1 MDLMNKIVDDVCR
14 EQVSKL
20 EKLVVDAFQKHFGI
34 SIGDVDLREIEHI
47 REHIRVMGDPIE
59 SYRYRGE
66 TFLYVQVPGDIDIN
80 TDPQG
85 VKLTM
90 TYKYKEI

>member
-1 MDLMNKIVDDVCR
+1 MMNKIVDDVCR

-47 REHIRVMGDPIE
+47 RVEGDPIE

-66 TFLYVQVPGDIDIN
+66 TFLYVQVLGDIDIN
-80 TDPQG
+80 TDSQG

-90 TYKYKEI
+90 EYNYKEV

>member
-47 REHIRVMGDPIE
+47 VVKGDPIE
-59 SYRYRGE
+59 SYRYRGK
-66 TFLYVQVPGDIDIN
+66 TFLYVQVPGDIDVN
-80 TDPQG
+80 TGPQG

-90 TYKYKEI
+90 TYKYKEV

>member
-1 MDLMNKIVDDVCR
+1 MDLMERFIENLCR
-14 EQVSKL
+14 EHVSTI
-20 EKLVVDAFQKHFGI
+20 EKHIVDAFQKHFGI

-47 REHIRVMGDPIE
+47 VVKGDPIE

-66 TFLYVQVPGDIDIN
+66 TFLYVQVPGDIDVN
-80 TDPQG
+80 TNPQG

-90 TYKYKEI
+90 TYKYKEV

>member
-14 EQVSKL
+14 KQVSKH

-47 REHIRVMGDPIE
+47 VVKGDPIE

-66 TFLYVQVPGDIDIN
+66 TFLYVQVPGNIDVN
-80 TDPQG
+80 TNPQG

-90 TYKYKEI
+90 TYKYKEV

>member
-1 MDLMNKIVDDVCR
+1 MDLMNKIDDDVCR

-47 REHIRVMGDPIE
+47 V
-59 SYRYRGE
+59 
-66 TFLYVQVPGDIDIN
+66 V
-80 TDPQG
+80 
-85 VKLTM
+85 
-90 TYKYKEI
+90 

>member
-14 EQVSKL
+14 ERVSKL
-20 EKLVVDAFQKHFGI
+20 EKLVVNAFQKHFGI

-47 REHIRVMGDPIE
+47 RVVGDLIE
-59 SYRYRGE
+59 SYRYRGK
-66 TFLYVQVPGDIDIN
+66 TFLYVQVPGDIDVN
-80 TDPQG
+80 TDPQC

-90 TYKYKEI
+90 TYKYKEV

>member
-14 EQVSKL
+14 EQVSTL

-34 SIGDVDLREIEHI
+34 SIYDVDLREIEHI
-47 REHIRVMGDPIE
+47 VVEGDPIE

-66 TFLYVQVPGDIDIN
+66 TFLYVQFPRDIDVN
-80 TDPQG
+80 TDSQG
-85 VKLTM
+85 VKLKM
-90 TYKYKEI
+90 AYKYKEV

>member
-20 EKLVVDAFQKHFGI
+20 EKLVLDAFQKHFGI
-34 SIGDVDLREIEHI
+34 SIYDVNLREIEHI
-47 REHIRVMGDPIE
+47 RVEGDPIE

-66 TFLYVQVPGDIDIN
+66 TFFYVQFPRDIDVIN

-85 VKLTM
+85 IKLAM
-90 TYKYKEI
+90 TFKYKEV